1 MAKKLNS
8 VVGIDIGSRK
18 IKVCEIKT
26 QGKEPVV
33 TALGII
39 DTPEGAVDSGGIYN
53 DEAVALALKQVL
65 NSSGIAT
72 KAVVVSI
79 AGQNSVLV
87 RTLEVPRMNPQE
99 LRDHMQWEINRNIP
113 FAESTVVSDFKPLG
127 DEDPNS
133 PNMDVV
139 MAIAPQSAI
148 DTTVSCIKRAGAQ
161 TAAIDV
167 EPLSMA
173 RSVARSYDDE
183 LGGKTVC
190 LVDMGA
196 SSCAINIYSGSKLL
210 MPRQIPLGGDMFTKA
225 IADDQTLSLGDAE
238 QLKVTRMSIPAN
250 AAELQQGAM
259 NPFDV
264 PGMPTQE
271 FQPFN
276 PFADDVP
283 VYQQP
288 APTAYG
294 TTTGYGEGDPLMT
307 LDEQPPAA
315 DPYAVP
321 SEPVFEP
328 TPEPTSMVPAPV
340 PAVDDETMRLYK
352 AVAPLLDEFV
362 AEVRRSV
369 DYFRSR
375 GGDVDVIELAGG
387 GCKIPGLPDFLTQM
401 VGVQCDAYDPLRRLT
416 VNARK
421 VAPDFLEAHRQ
432 EFAVAVGNGLHIFF
446 D

>member
-26 QGKEPVV
+26 QGKEPIV

-39 DTPEGAVDSGGIYN
+39 DTPEGAVDHGGIYN
-53 DEAVALALKQVL
+53 DEAVAQALKSVL
-65 NSSGIAT
+65 SSSGIST

-113 FAESTVVSDFKPLG
+113 FAESTVVSDFKALG
-127 DEDPNS
+127 DDDPNS

-183 LGGKTVC
+183 LSGKTVC

-225 IADDQTLSLGDAE
+225 IADDQTLPLGDAE
-238 QLKVTRMSIPAN
+238 HLK
-250 AAELQQGAM
+250 
-259 NPFDV
+259 
-264 PGMPTQE
+264 
-271 FQPFN
+271 
-276 PFADDVP
+276 
-283 VYQQP
+283 
-288 APTAYG
+288 
-294 TTTGYGEGDPLMT
+294 MT
-307 LDEQPPAA
+307 
-315 DPYAVP
+315 
-321 SEPVFEP
+321 
-328 TPEPTSMVPAPV
+328 
-340 PAVDDETMRLYK
+340 
-352 AVAPLLDEFV
+352 
-362 AEVRRSV
+362 
-369 DYFRSR
+369 
-375 GGDVDVIELAGG
+375 
-387 GCKIPGLPDFLTQM
+387 
-401 VGVQCDAYDPLRRLT
+401 
-416 VNARK
+416 
-421 VAPDFLEAHRQ
+421 
-432 EFAVAVGNGLHIFF
+432 
-446 D
+446 